1 MFLTCPSVSQFIS
14 SGCFGGFFW
23 SVQLIVNWRTDF
35 KTLFRYLGYNVKMC
49 TLSGIFFFHIFL
61 RMLTLVTKNF
71 DPSWKLIRRSFFKVE
86 YWDQFWNV
94 DDRVKEQRCWIKDP
108 SSLKF
113 DLHRGI
119 FIKKPILNSTAN
131 YLLQKWHIHNLIWK
145 LNFWFLYSKI
155 KNVK

>member
-14 SGCFGGFFW
+14 SGCFGGFLVSTTHRKLTHRFQ
-23 SVQLIVNWRTDF
+23 VDTFQI
-35 KTLFRYLGYNVKMC
+35 FRLQCEDV
-49 TLSGIFFFHIFL
+49 HIIRNFSE
-61 RMLTLVTKNF
+61 NF

-94 DDRVKEQRCWIKDP
+94 DDRVKEQRCWIKDH

-119 FIKKPILNSTAN
+119 FIKNPILNSTAN

-145 LNFWFLYSKI
+145 LNFWFLYLKI